1 MGGAVEGPS
10 LRPIII
16 SLQRG
21 CSGLGGGGGGGL
33 CPDARIKHELGWGY
47 AGHTL
52 TLIPGKVTAEE
63 A

>member
-1 MGGAVEGPS
+1 MGGATLGFHND
-10 LRPIII
+10 I
-16 SLQRG
+16 SLQRD
-21 CSGLGGGGGGGL
+21 CSGLGGGL
-33 CPDARIKHELGWGY
+33 CPDARKKLELGGEETR